1 MAKVEK
7 SSAQKKPNFFQRMVA
22 GVKRYFAETVGEL
35 RKVSWPTKRE
45 AWYLTVVVLIV
56 TVIMSIFLGI
66 ILDSLFSYLVKLIVG

>member
-7 SSAQKKPNFFQRMVA
+7 SSAQKKPNIFQRIIA
-22 GVKRYFAETVGEL
+22 AVKRYFAETIGEL
-35 RKVSWPTKRE
+35 RKVSWPTRRE

-56 TVIMSIFLGI
+56 TIIMSIFLGV